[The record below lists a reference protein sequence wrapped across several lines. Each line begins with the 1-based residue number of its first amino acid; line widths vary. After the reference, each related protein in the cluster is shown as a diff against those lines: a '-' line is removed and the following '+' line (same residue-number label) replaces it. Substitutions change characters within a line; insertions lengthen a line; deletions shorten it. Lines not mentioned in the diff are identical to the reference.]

1 MLSPLSRNTK
11 IALATALVI
20 MGCLLSCFA
29 ARGSTPSTLDL
40 TAVAEKEL
48 PKSPLASNDAASKEI
63 KTPAADPK
71 EEPLVAK

>member
-29 ARGSTPSTLDL
+29 ARGSTLDM
-40 TAVAEKEL
+40 TAVAEKTA
-48 PKSPLASNDAASKEI
+48 PKRAKH
-63 KTPAADPK
+63 
-71 EEPLVAK
+71 VAF

>member
-29 ARGSTPSTLDL
+29 ARGSYGGGAPSHRGRIGR
-40 TAVAEKEL
+40 AAPL
-48 PKSPLASNDAASKEI
+48 PL
-63 KTPAADPK
+63 
-71 EEPLVAK
+71 LVVLVVRLLL